1 MFGKN
6 KNRLGHTQSKIETFS
21 IVTLRESGM
30 RGSTEYEIVMNDD
43 KAEISFYWIKYTQGK
58 DCRELDR
65 RAVCSKDTVIR
76 LFNDCD
82 IMSWNG
88 FAGKH
93 PKGVL
98 DGTMFTFTATVNR
111 EEKIYAHGSENFPK
125 HYREFVNG
133 LYGMI
138 RTEVS

>member
-30 RGSTEYEIVMNDD
+30 RGSTEYEIALNDD
-43 KAEISFYWIKYTQGK
+43 KAEISFYRIKYTQGM
-58 DCRELDR
+58 DCRELER
-65 RAVCSKDTVIR
+65 RIVCIKDTIIK
-76 LFNDCD
+76 LLNDCD
-82 IMSWNG
+82 ILSWNG
-88 FAGKH
+88 FVGNH

-98 DGTMFTFTATVNR
+98 DGTMFTFNAAVDQDK
-111 EEKIYAHGSENFPK
+111 KIYARGSENFPK

-133 LYGMI
+133 LYDMI